1 MIVKTKKEELLELY
15 NLPVDEL
22 IAISSKITKENFDN
36 KVEFCSIISAKTGK
50 CSENCKYCAQSSHYR
65 TNIENHSLLSIEEI
79 RKAAIDAKNNGATK
93 FGIVTSGKSPDKE
106 DFEQIIKTIEMLSDV
121 KGLSICCSLGIL
133 NEDQIKKL
141 KDIGIKRYHH
151 NINTCR
157 SFYNDICT
165 THSFDERI
173 NTIKL
178 VKKYGINLC
187 CGVIIGM
194 GETREQRVET
204 ALELADLNPVSVPV
218 NFLNP
223 IEGTPLENM
232 HDAIN
237 EEEILKTLAIFRIA
251 LPKALIRYAGGRS
264 TRFSKIYQESGIK
277 AGVNALLVGNYLTTT
292 GISPEEDLD
301 LVKNCGMS
309 VAND

>member
-1 MIVKTKKEELLELY
+1 MTVISIKEELLELY
-15 NLPVDEL
+15 NLPVNEL
-22 IAISSKITKENFDN
+22 ITLSSKITKENFSN

-65 TNIENHSLLSIEEI
+65 INIENHPLLNLEEI
-79 RKAAIDAKNNGATK
+79 RKSAIDARNNGASK
-93 FGIVTSGKSPDKE
+93 FGIVTSGKVPDKE
-106 DFEQIIKTIEMLSDV
+106 DFEQILKIIEKLSDI

-133 NEDQIKKL
+133 NEDQVKRL
-141 KDIGIKRYHH
+141 KEAGIERYHH

-157 SFYNDICT
+157 SYYSHICT

-173 NTIKL
+173 NTIQM
-178 VKKYGINLC
+178 VQRYGMNVC

-194 GETREQRVET
+194 GETREQRVEM
-204 ALELADLNPVSVPV
+204 ALELAELNPVSVPV

-232 HDAIN
+232 HDAID

-264 TRFSKIYQESGIK
+264 TRFSKTYQELGIR

-292 GISPEEDLD
+292 GISPEEDFE
-301 LVKNCGMS
+301 LVRNSEMS